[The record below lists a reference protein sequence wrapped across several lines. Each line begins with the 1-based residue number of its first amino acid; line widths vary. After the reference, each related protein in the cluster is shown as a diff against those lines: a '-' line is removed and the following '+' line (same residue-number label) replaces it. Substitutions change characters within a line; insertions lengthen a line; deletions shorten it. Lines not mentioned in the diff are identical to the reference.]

1 MCTIQ
6 STVGAL
12 ATRVAVIRPGKS
24 PTECVTVTFR
34 CLDPPR
40 PVADSVGDVAAHGG
54 SANSHHGRPRSA
66 VDGHVCRTRRESP
79 KPFIARPGSR
89 PVRSSGCRVAVSAAA
104 VTPGQFRVLAARTAA
119 VTLRRIG
126 IPAPRVATGQRHRSL
141 LGPDANW
148 SNCHVTLPSGTG
160 VSIETVVIRPFE
172 ARFARTSASWVAQGS
187 HVTIFS
193 LATVVDHGRTLVNI
207 RVRAPLIRQIDLPLP
222 PEVSPELAE
231 AASSSAPTEW
241 PELAEGASPPAP

>member
-1 MCTIQ
+1 MVVCRDSGWRFDGAARCGLLTRLLFHVKHDPSAESANRTDARGALLCTIQ

-119 VTLRRIG
+119 VTLRRVG

-141 LGPDANW
+141 LGSGYRAIELSRDA
-148 SNCHVTLPSGTG
+148 SVRHRS
-160 VSIETVVIRPFE
+160 
-172 ARFARTSASWVAQGS
+172 
-187 HVTIFS
+187 
-193 LATVVDHGRTLVNI
+193 VN
-207 RVRAPLIRQIDLPLP
+207 QIG
-222 PEVSPELAE
+222 
-231 AASSSAPTEW
+231 SSSDPSRLLRSHLS
-241 PELAEGASPPAP
+241 ELGGAGLARHYLQPGDCCGP